1 MIKLKEEILCKLI
14 KIKSAADGSAFICC
28 RQRFHPKSCLKNRM
42 KKIILNIAV
51 IAPVFYCITIIQ
63 SCNSVCSC
71 KQVPCPGY
79 RNTNFDQWFPY
90 DSSQQITFIDSIGKL
105 SETITIFQIS
115 TNDPYD
121 AKQGCA
127 TANIGCSSNKY
138 IYASNVS
145 FTYASTADWSGSL
158 LDSSYAITV
167 HEFSMNAKSL
177 GNAGFGNLSQPSE
190 FYNTISLNGKNF
202 QNVQAI
208 WMADSANI
216 QQESVYKIFI
226 QKNTGLLAYQ
236 YYPSKT
242 ILVKK

>member
-1 MIKLKEEILCKLI
+1 L
-14 KIKSAADGSAFICC
+14 AAPVFLQATFSSQAL
-28 RQRFHPKSCLKNRM
+28 SVKNRM

-51 IAPVFYCITIIQ
+51 MALVFYCIAIMQ

-90 DSSQQITFIDSIGKL
+90 DSSQQVTYIDSIGKL
-105 SETITIFQIS
+105 SGTITIFQIS

-138 IYASNVS
+138 IYAGNVS
-145 FTYASTADWSGSL
+145 FTYASTADWNGSL
-158 LDSSYAITV
+158 LDSNYAITV
-167 HEFSMNAKSL
+167 HEFSMNAKGL
-177 GNAGFGNLSQPSE
+177 GNTGFSNVNQSSE
-190 FYNTISLNGKNF
+190 FYNNINLNGKNF

-208 WMADSANI
+208 WMADSSNI
-216 QQESVYKIFI
+216 QQESVHKIFI
-226 QKNTGLLAYQ
+226 QKNIGLLAYQ

-242 ILVKK
+242 IVLKK